1 MVALSTAIGLAVAA
15 GVHDYLLASNAA
27 VLQTL
32 LPQWTAHRIFLLHYA
47 ADLLLLVMG
56 AILSARFVN
65 TLQALEQLNQ
75 TLESRVAIREQALTD
90 NYAQLGRLE
99 RQNAVAEERQRI
111 MRDLH
116 DGLGSQLFVTL
127 SRVEMGEIEH
137 SGIVQALRDCIADM
151 RLALEASSPDSN
163 NFLEAWGNFRFR
175 WESQLAAAGLQ
186 SIWEVEA
193 HNDVIELAPHAGLQ
207 LPRIAQEAL
216 TNVLKHAVAH
226 DVQIR
231 LNNRE
236 GTVRLAVS
244 DDGRGLGLVDGRT
257 GRGLANMRTRAL
269 RLGARIGIEPASR
282 GTRVWVELDQP
293 NAGSVA
299 ASTANTG

>member
-1 MVALSTAIGLAVAA
+1 
-15 GVHDYLLASNAA
+15 
-27 VLQTL
+27 
-32 LPQWTAHRIFLLHYA
+32 
-47 ADLLLLVMG
+47 
-56 AILSARFVN
+56 
-65 TLQALEQLNQ
+65 
-75 TLESRVAIREQALTD
+75 
-90 NYAQLGRLE
+90 
-99 RQNAVAEERQRI
+99 

-137 SGIVQALRDCIADM
+137 SAIVQALRDCIADM

-257 GRGLANMRTRAL
+257 GRGLANMRARPAAGRPYRNRTRQPRDAGVGRIGSAQR
-269 RLGARIGIEPASR
+269 RLGRGQYRKHGIDKRAECFGITQMGDAKDMSYR
-282 GTRVWVELDQP
+282 HHRTQACSTRFM
-293 NAGSVA
+293 GC
-299 ASTANTG
+299 